1 MENNFTEKEIQG
13 MRKLLGLRDDQML
26 IVFADHAHGVAGV
39 MRGDP
44 CKMHAT
50 LSRVM
55 PEIEKHATVTS
66 IMKLVSKLAGMR

>member
-13 MRKLLGLRDDQML
+13 MRKFLGLRDDQMM
-26 IVFADHAHGVAGV
+26 IVFAERPHGVAGV
-39 MRGDP
+39 MQGDP
-44 CKMHAT
+44 RKMYEI

-66 IMKLVSKLAGMR
+66 IMKLVSKLAGIR